1 MMSRLMSVIIAIAFK
16 GESMKSFDKIAE
28 DTQVQI
34 LNQVKTIDGDMAGIE
49 GYLNLRD
56 GKKTM
61 TFMASIDDNG
71 KWEHVSVSYN
81 DENKKLPTWTEM
93 CAVKDLF
100 WEPEEEVHQIH
111 PKHSQY
117 VHGYG
122 RKENILHLWRPVGG
136 WSEEE

>member
-1 MMSRLMSVIIAIAFK
+1 
-16 GESMKSFDKIAE
+16 MKSFDKIAD

-81 DENKKLPTWTEM
+81 GETKKLPSWTEM

>member
-1 MMSRLMSVIIAIAFK
+1 
-16 GESMKSFDKIAE
+16 MKSFDKIAE
-28 DTQVQI
+28 DTQVQV

-56 GKKTM
+56 SKKTM
-61 TFMASIDDNG
+61 TFMASVDDNG

-81 DENKKLPTWTEM
+81 GETKKLPTWTEM

-111 PKHSQY
+111 PKESQY

>member
-1 MMSRLMSVIIAIAFK
+1 
-16 GESMKSFDKIAE
+16 MKSFDKIAG

-34 LNQVKTIDGDMAGIE
+34 LNQVKTIDGGMAGIE

-56 GKKTM
+56 SKKTM
-61 TFMASIDDNG
+61 AFVATIDDG

-81 DENKKLPTWTEM
+81 DENKKLPSWTEM
-93 CAVKDLF
+93 CAVKDVF

-136 WSEEE
+136 WSEE